1 MKSLSSLCRVASPF
15 RSQANSALSH
25 SCLRSKSLIQT
36 ACSELSSEWSVLWS
50 EHAVLRRENL
60 LQLGSIARRR
70 HSAEAELQG
79 VPAKPYKHG
88 CVSCMYPSLCRL
100 QGHPVYEKN
109 ENAKG
114 TTREACSPL
123 SVVFQGEV
131 SSRWW
136 SLSFILCC
144 KSEVSRLTC
153 LQNLDSVLPHVFVE
167 ISAPPASLNCIAK
180 RNWTNVVDWMN
191 SALKKNAVFTDKM

>member
-1 MKSLSSLCRVASPF
+1 MERRQTAILQWKRKSLEKRSLFIRVIDEELEF
-15 RSQANSALSH
+15 SAESH
-25 SCLRSKSLIQT
+25 LPIDHRLIQPSHTPAYAAKSLIQT
-36 ACSELSSEWSVLWS
+36 ACSEPSSEWSVLWS
-50 EHAVLRRENL
+50 EHAVLRWENL

-88 CVSCMYPSLCRL
+88 CVPCMYPSLCRL
-100 QGHPVYEKN
+100 QGHLVYEKN

-114 TTREACSPL
+114 TTLEACSSL

-144 KSEVSRLTC
+144 KSEVS
-153 LQNLDSVLPHVFVE
+153 LDLPACK
-167 ISAPPASLNCIAK
+167 I
-180 RNWTNVVDWMN
+180 
-191 SALKKNAVFTDKM
+191 